1 MLDQLTHSYYLIL
14 ISLITNKMETD
25 KLKSQLEA
33 VLEAYSILEEYACL
47 LVGSDCENNETITHA
62 NSIVQIAMNEDINP

>member
-1 MLDQLTHSYYLIL
+1 
-14 ISLITNKMETD
+14 METD

-47 LVGSDCENNETITHA
+47 LVGSDCESNETITHA

>member
-1 MLDQLTHSYYLIL
+1 
-14 ISLITNKMETD
+14 METE

-47 LVGSDCENNETITHA
+47 LVGGNYEENETIAHA
-62 NSIVQIAMNEDINP
+62 NSIVQIAMNEDIIS

>member
-1 MLDQLTHSYYLIL
+1 
-14 ISLITNKMETD
+14 METE

-47 LVGSDCENNETITHA
+47 LVGGNYEENETIAHA
-62 NSIVQIAMNEDINP
+62 NSIVQIAMNEDIISLITNK

>member
-1 MLDQLTHSYYLIL
+1 MN
-14 ISLITNKMETD
+14 TNQIE
-25 KLKSQLEA
+25 KLKSQLNA

-62 NSIVQIAMNEDINP
+62 NSIVQIAMNEDTYIN